1 MSKQDKRH
9 ILGGPNIVNI
19 KADEA
24 IKKLGKIQQEN
35 AHKAANPKK
44 LKRNGLK

>member
-1 MSKQDKRH
+1 MSKSERH
-9 ILGGPNIVNI
+9 ILGGPNMVNI

-24 IKKLGKIQQEN
+24 IKRLGKIQQEN

-44 LKRNGLK
+44 LKRSKLK